1 MTDDGKKRVKEL
13 LLTGHYTGNGS
24 STSRNTQKPTWKS
37 ICHHSLLLLAAK
49 EVKLA
54 ERNF

>member
-24 STSRNTQKPTWKS
+24 STSRNTRKPTWKS